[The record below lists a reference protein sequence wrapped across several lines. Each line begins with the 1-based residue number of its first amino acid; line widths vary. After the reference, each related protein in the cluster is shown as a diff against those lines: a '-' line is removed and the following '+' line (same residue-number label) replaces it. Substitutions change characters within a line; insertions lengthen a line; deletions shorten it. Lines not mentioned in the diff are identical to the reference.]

1 MGTDEREPPTEPYN
15 VGEGDELGPRAG
27 TIVTDDPTSA
37 AGPYAMGEVI
47 GRGGMGE
54 VLLAHDRRIGR
65 DVALKRLLLAT
76 PNEDD
81 RRRFMREARIQA
93 RLEHPAIVPVYE
105 MGRDQ
110 TGRPFFTMKRIAG
123 DTLGRLIDGGDVSV
137 QKLLRAF
144 AEVCRAIDYAHSRGV
159 VHRDL
164 KPSNI
169 VLGEFGEVYVID
181 WGVARVVEAA
191 RDSVEMADIDTIQAA
206 PAAETVGTP
215 GYIAPEQL
223 HSPNVDRPSDVY
235 SLGAILF
242 EILTG
247 ELLHDRSNAKH
258 STMAGETVLSPAQ
271 RSERS
276 IPPELDA
283 LTVSM
288 LASKP
293 SVRPTARRC
302 AELVEE
308 YLDGDRDV
316 ARRRVMAHD
325 LVGLARDAMREGRS
339 ADAMRAAGRALALD
353 PEMTEAGQLVS
364 HLMLQ
369 APSEASPEVREQLA
383 ISDDAAVSEHARAAT
398 PGYIL
403 IASFL
408 PLIAWNGVK
417 SWPVVLGLFGL
428 ALVMTV
434 AAWDLARRPRK
445 SFAHWVVYAIGNA
458 LLLAFIDR
466 IASPL
471 LAVPALVSFITGS
484 VVTYPPFLTRKWLLI
499 GIMLTGWLAPLAL
512 EVVDVLPA
520 TWTIDERGFVIFG
533 DAITLLGMS
542 AIATVVLAGVATVL
556 MAGLQS
562 SRVGRASRH
571 AHHQLVLQAHQL
583 RALLPS

>member
-15 VGEGDELGPRAG
+15 VDEGGELGPRAG

-37 AGPYAMGEVI
+37 AGPYAMGEV
-47 GRGGMGE
+47 
-54 VLLAHDRRIGR
+54 LLAHDRRIGR
-65 DVALKRLLLAT
+65 DVALKRLPLAE
-76 PNEDD
+76 PSEED
-81 RRRFMREARIQA
+81 RRRFLREARIQA

-123 DTLGRLIDGGDVSV
+123 DTLGRMIDDGDASS
-137 QKLLRAF
+137 QRLLRAF

-181 WGVARVVEAA
+181 WGVARVVDNAQGA
-191 RDSVEMADIDTIQAA
+191 VEMADIDTIQAA
-206 PAAETVGTP
+206 PATQTVGTP

-223 HSPNVDRPSDVY
+223 HAANVDRPSDVY

-247 ELLHDRSNAKH
+247 ELLHDRGIAKH
-258 STMAGETVLSPAQ
+258 STMSGDTVLSPAQ
-271 RSERS
+271 RSDRA
-276 IPPELDA
+276 IAPELDA

-325 LVGLARDAMREGRS
+325 LVGIARDAIREGR
-339 ADAMRAAGRALALD
+339 AGDAMRAAGRAVALD

-383 ISDDAAVSEHARAAT
+383 VSDDAAVSTHARAAT
-398 PGYIL
+398 PGYVL

-417 SWPVVLGLFGL
+417 SWPVVLGLFSL

-445 SFAHWVVYAIGNA
+445 SFVHWVVYAIGNA
-458 LLLAFIDR
+458 AILALMDR
-466 IASPL
+466 LASPL
-471 LAVPALVSFITGS
+471 LAVPGLVSFITGS
-484 VVTYPPFLTRKWLLI
+484 VVTYPVFLRRKWLLI
-499 GIMLTGWLAPLAL
+499 TIMLAGWLAPLAL
-512 EVVDVLPA
+512 EVAGVVPA

-533 DAITLLGMS
+533 DAINLVGMP
-542 AIATVVLAGVATVL
+542 AIATVIGAGVATVL